1 MTARNN
7 EKPAAKAKRRWPELD
22 PQLDP
27 QPTDPIGLRLWKARK
42 RLLDVEAELAL
53 RRQDVS
59 DAEAVK
65 ENQELSQLRIELRRR
80 GLSPG
85 EALKAVRE
93 SSETKGS

>member
-7 EKPAAKAKRRWPELD
+7 GKPAASAKRRWSELD

-53 RRQDVS
+53 RRQDVAE
-59 DAEAVK
+59 AEAVK
-65 ENQELSQLRIELRRR
+65 ENQEISQLRIELRRR

-85 EALKAVRE
+85 EALKAIRKRDEVE
-93 SSETKGS
+93 G